1 MESAALLPPLPLLP
15 ASAKTAAIIGED
27 SLVPPTSFQPP
38 LPLVVSYTAA
48 PVLGSASAATS
59 LSTRCEQTAVMTERA
74 ACQDG
79 CGSLEEQP
87 EPVPSV
93 ELVSQTLSVQPRE
106 LDEVLSEVPPTPTTC
121 GEVAG

>member
-15 ASAKTAAIIGED
+15 ASANTEAIMGDD

-74 ACQDG
+74 ACQAG
-79 CGSLEEQP
+79 WGSLEEQP
-87 EPVPSV
+87 DPVPSV

-106 LDEVLSEVPPTPTTC
+106 LEAVLREVPAT
-121 GEVAG
+121 A

>member
-15 ASAKTAAIIGED
+15 ASANTDAMIGDD

-74 ACQDG
+74 ACQAG
-79 CGSLEEQP
+79 WGSLDEQP
-87 EPVPSV
+87 GPGASGGVG
-93 ELVSQTLSVQPRE
+93 SQTLSV
-106 LDEVLSEVPPTPTTC
+106 
-121 GEVAG
+121 

>member
-15 ASAKTAAIIGED
+15 ARANTEAMIGDD

-59 LSTRCEQTAVMTERA
+59 LSTRSAQAALRIEID

-79 CGSLEEQP
+79 CGSKAEQP
-87 EPVPSV
+87 DPVPSV
-93 ELVSQTLSVQPRE
+93 ELVFQTLSVQPRE
-106 LDEVLSEVPPTPTTC
+106 LEEVLSVVPPTETTF
-121 GEVAG
+121 GEVA

>member
-1 MESAALLPPLPLLP
+1 MESAALVPPLPLLP
-15 ASAKTAAIIGED
+15 ASANTEAIIGED

-59 LSTRCEQTAVMTERA
+59 LSTRCEQAAVISEMD

-79 CGSLEEQP
+79 CGSTEEQP
-87 EPVPSV
+87 DPVPSV
-93 ELVSQTLSVQPRE
+93 ELVFQTLSVQPRALE
-106 LDEVLSEVPPTPTTC
+106 AVLSVVPPTPTTC